1 MSSKKIV
8 EGRLDNLDDGASD
21 FVSYLNTT
29 YIQRYGMAAMRSQPL
44 FWSVLCVKSCLDYSS
59 YTSIKIHVLDMVHIK
74 ICISLCLWHSCV
86 VETKNAL

>member
-29 YIQRYGMAAMRSQPL
+29 YMQRYGMGSDEVITI
-44 FWSVLCVKSCLDYSS
+44 VLECILCKKLSGLQ
-59 YTSIKIHVLDMVHIK
+59 LVHIN
-74 ICISLCLWHSCV
+74 
-86 VETKNAL
+86 KNTRPRYGTH

>member
-29 YIQRYGMAAMRSQPL
+29 YMYIQRYGIGSNEITTIVLECILCKKLCGLQLVDINKNTRSR
-44 FWSVLCVKSCLDYSS
+44 YG
-59 YTSIKIHVLDMVHIK
+59 TH
-74 ICISLCLWHSCV
+74 
-86 VETKNAL
+86 

>member
-29 YIQRYGMAAMRSQPL
+29 YIQRYGMGSDEVTTIVLECILCKKFSGLQLVDINKNTRSR
-44 FWSVLCVKSCLDYSS
+44 YG
-59 YTSIKIHVLDMVHIK
+59 TH
-74 ICISLCLWHSCV
+74 
-86 VETKNAL
+86 